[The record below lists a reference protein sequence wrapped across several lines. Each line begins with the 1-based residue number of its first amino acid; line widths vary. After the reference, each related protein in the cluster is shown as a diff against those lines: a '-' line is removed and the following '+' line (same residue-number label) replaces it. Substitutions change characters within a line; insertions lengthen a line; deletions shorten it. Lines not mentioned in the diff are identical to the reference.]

1 LSSIRSTAQDSE
13 PVRDF
18 VNFVALNELP
28 MSLLQRIFQQYTGF
42 LRSLKA
48 VYVINNLLHAGK
60 LLRNRALYHRFGVS
74 KSVFGPIG
82 FSDFKDNPHSD
93 EAPWLDRPER
103 LALLENNA
111 EFRAFPPELQ
121 AEIRRFE
128 SDGYMILPR
137 FFSEEDTALLNREV
151 DEMLESGKAGY
162 NFTGRKI
169 FNLWESSQLARNR
182 FFRNPELANLLSF
195 LLGRRVIPFQ
205 SLNFTRGSEQRAHS
219 DAIHMTTQ
227 PQGFLIA
234 TWIALEDIDEGCG
247 PLAYYPGSHRL
258 PFVSTEDYNSG
269 NGRFTIGSD
278 SNRLYEDKIGEII
291 AQYGLEKQVFLAK
304 RGDVLIWHSNLLH
317 AGTRI
322 IREGA
327 TRRSMVCHYYAE
339 NAICY
344 HEMSQRPALLPA

>member
-1 LSSIRSTAQDSE
+1 M
-13 PVRDF
+13 
-18 VNFVALNELP
+18 ALNELI
-28 MSLLQRIFQQYTGF
+28 MSFLQRLFQQYTGF
-42 LRSLKA
+42 LRSLKV
-48 VYVINNLLHAGK
+48 VYVINNLLNAGK
-60 LLRNRALYHRFGVS
+60 LLRNRALYQHFGVS
-74 KSVFGPIG
+74 KSVFSPIG

-103 LALLENNA
+103 LALLESN
-111 EFRAFPPELQ
+111 EAFSRFSPELQ
-121 AEIRRFE
+121 QELRRFE
-128 SDGYMILPR
+128 REGYMILR
-137 FFSEEDTALLNREV
+137 QFFSPGDTDQLNSTV
-151 DEMLESGKAGY
+151 DGMLESGKAGY

-169 FNLWESSQLARNR
+169 FNLWETSELARDR
-182 FFRNPELANLLSF
+182 FFRNPEMMKLLSF

-234 TWIALEDIDEGCG
+234 TWTALEDIDEGSG

-258 PFVSTEDYNSG
+258 PFVSTEDYHSG

-278 SNRLYEDKIGEII
+278 SNRRYEDRIEEII
-291 AQYGLEKQVFLAK
+291 AEKELEKRVFLAK
-304 RGDVLIWHSNLLH
+304 KGDVLIWHSNLLH

-322 IREGA
+322 TREGA

-344 HEMSQRPALLPA
+344 HEMSQRPAILPV

>member
-1 LSSIRSTAQDSE
+1 
-13 PVRDF
+13 
-18 VNFVALNELP
+18 
-28 MSLLQRIFQQYTGF
+28 MSLLQRIFQKYTGV

-48 VYVINNLLHAGK
+48 VYVINNVLNAGK
-60 LLRNRALYHRFGVS
+60 LLRNRTLYRHYGVS
-74 KSVFGPIG
+74 KSVFSPIG
-82 FSDFKDNPHSD
+82 FSDFKYNPHSD

-103 LALLENNA
+103 LALLENNP
-111 EFRAFPPELQ
+111 EFQAFPPEIQ
-121 AEIRRFE
+121 TEIRRFE
-128 SDGYMILPR
+128 REGYMILNR
-137 FFSEEDTALLNREV
+137 FFNPEDTSQLNKTV
-151 DEMLESGKAGY
+151 DEMLESGKTGY
-162 NFTGRKI
+162 NYTGRKI
-169 FNLWESSQLARNR
+169 FNLWESSELAREC
-182 FFRNPELANLLSF
+182 FFRNPELTNLLSF

-234 TWIALEDIDEGCG
+234 TWIALEDIDEGSG

-269 NGRFTIGSD
+269 NGTFTIGSD
-278 SNRLYEDKIGEII
+278 SNRHYEDKIEEII
-291 AQYGLEKQVFLAK
+291 AQKGLEKRIFLAK

-322 IREGA
+322 TREGA

-344 HEMSQRPALLPA
+344 HEMSQRPAILPV

>member
-1 LSSIRSTAQDSE
+1 M
-13 PVRDF
+13 
-18 VNFVALNELP
+18 ALNELI
-28 MSLLQRIFQQYTGF
+28 MSFLQRLFQQYTGF
-42 LRSLKA
+42 LRSLKV
-48 VYVINNLLHAGK
+48 VYVINNLLNAGK
-60 LLRNRALYHRFGVS
+60 LLRNRALYRHFGVS
-74 KSVFGPIG
+74 KSVFSPIG
-82 FSDFKDNPHSD
+82 FSDFKDNLHSD

-103 LALLENNA
+103 LALLESN
-111 EFRAFPPELQ
+111 EAFSRFSPELQ
-121 AEIRRFE
+121 QEIRRFE
-128 SDGYMILPR
+128 REGYMILR
-137 FFSEEDTALLNREV
+137 QFFSPGDTDQLNNTV
-151 DEMLESGKAGY
+151 DGMLESGKAGY

-169 FNLWESSQLARNR
+169 FNLWETSELARDR
-182 FFRNPELANLLSF
+182 FFRNPEMMKLLSF

-234 TWIALEDIDEGCG
+234 TWTALEDIDEGSG

-258 PFVSTEDYNSG
+258 PFVSTEDYQSG

-278 SNRLYEDKIGEII
+278 SNRRYEDRIEEII
-291 AQYGLEKQVFLAK
+291 AEKGLEKRVFLAQK
-304 RGDVLIWHSNLLH
+304 GDVLIWHSNLLH

-322 IREGA
+322 TREGA

-344 HEMSQRPALLPA
+344 HEMSQRPAILPV